1 MKPLHVVAIIGL
13 TLGGVCGMAG
23 TFVADPNLRSALWGI
38 DGLGLVVATTILA
51 LKYFRSGNDAVA
63 AGFLIFA
70 IGESVMLS
78 GTAQSLEAMVPS
90 FGAGTGLW
98 AAALLL
104 TSVPRTFAGWIR
116 VVSVIGAIL
125 FAATSARIFCGE
137 RILPTASP
145 LPGLGYPFLVLAF
158 AGWIWT
164 LAREH

>member
-1 MKPLHVVAIIGL
+1 
-13 TLGGVCGMAG
+13 MAG

-90 FGAGTGLW
+90 FAAGTGLW

-116 VVSVIGAIL
+116 RLRGSSVANESYPPLLHFRGWGTLSSCWRSPAGSGPWRENTEQDRFRRQPRLRGGRRYGEVS
-125 FAATSARIFCGE
+125 T
-137 RILPTASP
+137 
-145 LPGLGYPFLVLAF
+145 
-158 AGWIWT
+158 
-164 LAREH
+164 